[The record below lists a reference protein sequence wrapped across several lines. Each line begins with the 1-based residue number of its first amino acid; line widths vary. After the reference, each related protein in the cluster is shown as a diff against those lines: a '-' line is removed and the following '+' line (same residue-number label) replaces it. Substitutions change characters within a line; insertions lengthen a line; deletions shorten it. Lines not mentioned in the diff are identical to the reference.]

1 MIRRWYEINT
11 KMLCRCYG
19 QVSYDEL
26 NLSWI
31 RIHRFKLPPVF
42 RQSYTALLIMTPGQN
57 IENYNGYDFYLDKE
71 LKRKDKKPMDH
82 IFDGSGFNDLSGKNY
97 ARLSLH
103 LKSFRPALD
112 VISGENLLDMCEV
125 VYNHLGQRKGI

>member
-1 MIRRWYEINT
+1 MIQRWYEINIT
-11 KMLCRCYG
+11 MLCRCYG
-19 QVSYDEL
+19 QVSYDDL
-26 NLSWI
+26 NFSWI
-31 RIHRFKLPPVF
+31 KVHSFKLPPVF
-42 RQSYTALLIMTPGQN
+42 TKSYTALLISTPGQN

-71 LKRKDKKPMDH
+71 LERKDNQPMDH
-82 IFDGSGFNDLSGKNY
+82 IFGRSGYNDLSHKNH

-125 VYNHLGQRKGI
+125 VYSHLGQRKGI